1 MGKIGKW
8 FFLLLMI
15 GQSLGAV
22 QAASESA
29 QNNRGQ
35 MEGMQ
40 GETMKESSWVHMNQ
54 RISRQEEKKCRSGKQ
69 KESNMLRCTLLN
81 GSAWS
86 TEKFLRRY
94 KGTFDI
100 FFGVEHRVR
109 KEEME
114 ETLNKEAKQDWRFAA
129 DSARITDEKASSEDR
144 KHTSGGVFVAID
156 GNLGAVIGKEEG
168 AVESIPGN
176 EGRIAPSMGEC
187 ARGMRVLSVYSW
199 HLEGWT
205 PRNEA

>member
-1 MGKIGKW
+1 MG
-8 FFLLLMI
+8 
-15 GQSLGAV
+15 AHE
-22 QAASESA
+22 SE
-29 QNNRGQ
+29 NF
-35 MEGMQ
+35 
-40 GETMKESSWVHMNQ
+40 
-54 RISRQEEKKCRSGKQ
+54 QEEKKCRSGKQ

-114 ETLNKEAKQDWRFAA
+114 ETLNKEAKQDWRCAA

-156 GNLGAVIGKEEG
+156 GNLGAVVGKEEG
-168 AVESIPGN
+168 AVDSIPGN
-176 EGRIAPSMGEC
+176 EGRISQAWVNVREVCESCPYTAGTRMLDTEK
-187 ARGMRVLSVYSW
+187 
-199 HLEGWT
+199 
-205 PRNEA
+205 